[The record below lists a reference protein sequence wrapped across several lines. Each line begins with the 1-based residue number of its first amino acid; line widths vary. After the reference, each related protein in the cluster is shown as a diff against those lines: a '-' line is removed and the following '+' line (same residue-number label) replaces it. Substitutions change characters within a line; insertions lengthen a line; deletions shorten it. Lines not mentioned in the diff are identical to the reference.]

1 MSVGFVQIYL
11 YHAQDAARIQ
21 LRSYGPSL
29 EEERVWGRRRERLRC
44 GHIRGPVGRRCSRG
58 EGSWSPTSL
67 HSSTRSMVGVPT
79 MSECLAKHVLGKRKR
94 TATYSDHPLEQL

>member
-1 MSVGFVQIYL
+1 MELRVDCLACVRGWLTGLVVSERWVIVSIYS
-11 YHAQDAARIQ
+11 YDVHGVVRIQ

-58 EGSWSPTSL
+58 EGGWSP
-67 HSSTRSMVGVPT
+67 R
-79 MSECLAKHVLGKRKR
+79 
-94 TATYSDHPLEQL
+94 